1 VNLRRPMALGVLA
14 VIALA
19 ACGGDDSASPDSSG
33 TTTLAPETSS
43 SDESSAGTSVPDG
56 DVVPTIAPDV
66 PEEWLPGVGPLAV
79 VGEPLP
85 QMPASGDDPAVGLQA
100 PVIIAETVDGEPVR
114 LDAAVD
120 GPTWLVFL
128 AHWCPHCNAEIPVI
142 NELRDTGRIPD
153 GVNVVAIS
161 TAYAPDRPNW
171 PPTEWLADMDW
182 TYTAIRDG
190 IDPEAAIPYIALAAF
205 GVGGYPFSVLLDG
218 DGRVVTR
225 FSGEH
230 EADELASLVDQA
242 FG

>member
-1 VNLRRPMALGVLA
+1 MNPRRPIALSVLA
-14 VIALA
+14 VTALA
-19 ACGGDDSASPDSSG
+19 ACGGDDASPDESV
-33 TTTLAPETSS
+33 TTTLAT
-43 SDESSAGTSVPDG
+43 DEPSEASTAPDG
-56 DVVPTIAPDV
+56 EVVPTIAPDV

-79 VGEPLP
+79 VGDPLP
-85 QMPASGDDPAVGLQA
+85 QLPPTGDDPAIGMQA
-100 PVIIAETVDGEPVR
+100 PVIVAETVDGEPVR
-114 LDAAVD
+114 VDATVD

-161 TAYAPDRPNW
+161 TAFTPDRPNW
-171 PPTEWLADMDW
+171 PPGEWLADMDW
-182 TYTAIRDG
+182 TYTAIHDG
-190 IDPEAAIPYIALAAF
+190 IDPEAVQSPYIAEVAF
-205 GVGGYPFSVLLDG
+205 GVAGYPFSVLLDG

-230 EADELASLVDQA
+230 QADELATLVDQA